1 MFGNWS
7 TSSFLLVLVLA
18 FVASKADDSVLPTL
32 EADDESRGI
41 LFVQKRPTKLTSVH
55 PSESTLTKTVFVTS
69 TTVIQSLATKYCAT
83 TANVTGACRRRR
95 GIQEQPGLVINDDVT
110 DIDQHTIE
118 LQPTK
123 VLG

>member
-1 MFGNWS
+1 MFGYWP
-7 TSSFLLVLVLA
+7 TSFPFLLVLVFA
-18 FVASKADDSVLPTL
+18 FVVSKADDSVLPKL
-32 EADDESRGI
+32 EVDDESRGI
-41 LFVQKRPTKLTSVH
+41 LFVQKRPTVH

-95 GIQEQPGLVINDDVT
+95 GIEEQPGLVINDDVT

-118 LQPTK
+118 VQPTE
-123 VLG
+123 VLE